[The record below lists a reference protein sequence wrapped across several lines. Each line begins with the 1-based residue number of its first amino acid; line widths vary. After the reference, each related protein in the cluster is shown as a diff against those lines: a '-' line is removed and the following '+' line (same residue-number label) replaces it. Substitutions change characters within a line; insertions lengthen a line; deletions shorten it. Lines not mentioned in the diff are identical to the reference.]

1 MAQKFFQIESGLQ
14 LNNSVFLSGTGV
26 PGGTSPTDDV
36 GVGSYYINET
46 TGFLYTK
53 DTAGT
58 GTDKWVKQA
67 TQDDIDG
74 VGTGTSWRAPGL
86 VRDNTLRATVA
97 DAETAANAADT
108 IDGVTIVSGD
118 RVLLTNFTTGNPN
131 IYTVSGGTGAW
142 TLTEDT
148 SAVDG
153 FTVWIEQGT
162 DADTL
167 WVYDST
173 TWVQRGS
180 GDQTELGFLR
190 TFVGKTGSGS
200 ETPSYSSTNY
210 VTIGNSLET
219 AIGDLD
225 AQVGTNAT
233 NIGTNSTNI
242 TTLQNEDGFIRTFI
256 GKSAS
261 GSETP
266 SYSSTN
272 YVTNGNSLETAI
284 GSLDTQV
291 KVNTDLLASA
301 RTEVTSNNVTTQTTV
316 DNVNVDTVSACKWIV
331 YGQGNLEADSA
342 KKYMIEILATHD
354 GHTTGAGADAATAD
368 YTSYGKLKIGNL
380 SGFTI
385 VVDVSGTGAGQTM
398 NLKITSTVAA
408 DVRVIREVI
417 NI

>member
-14 LNNSVFLSGTGV
+14 LNNTVFLSGTGV

-36 GVGSYYINET
+36 GVGSYYVNET

-58 GTDKWVKQA
+58 GTNKWVKQA

-74 VGTGTSWRAPGL
+74 VSTGTSWRAPVL
-86 VRDNTLRATVA
+86 VRDDTLRATVA
-97 DAETAANAADT
+97 AAETAANVADT

-131 IYTVSGGTGAW
+131 VYTVSGGTGAW

-148 SAVDG
+148 TATDG
-153 FTVWIEQGT
+153 FTTWVESGT
-162 DADTL
+162 DADTI

-190 TFVGKTGSGS
+190 TFVGKTASGS
-200 ETPSYSSTNY
+200 ESPSYSSVNY
-210 VTIGNSLET
+210 VTSGNSLE
-219 AIGDLD
+219 ASIGDLD

-233 NIGTNSTNI
+233 NIGTNTSDI
-242 TTLQNEDGFIRTFI
+242 TTLQNEDGFLRTFI
-256 GKSAS
+256 GKGAA
-261 GSETP
+261 GSELP

-272 YVTNGNSLETAI
+272 FVSNATSLETAV
-284 GSLDTQV
+284 GALDTQV
-291 KVNTDLLASA
+291 KVNADLLASA
-301 RTEVTSNNVTTQTTV
+301 RAEFTSNNITTQTTV
-316 DNVNVDTVSACKWIV
+316 DSVNVDTVSACKWIV
-331 YGQGNLEADSA
+331 YAQGNLEADSA
-342 KKYMIEILATHD
+342 KKFMVEILASHD
-354 GHTTGAGADAATAD
+354 GYTTGAGSDATTAD
-368 YTSYGKLKIGNL
+368 YTTYGKIRIGNL
-380 SGFTI
+380 SGFTGT
-385 VVDVSGTGAGQTM
+385 VDVSGTGAAQVM
-398 NLKITSTVAA
+398 NLKITSTTAA
-408 DVRVIREVI
+408 DVRVIREVV